1 MEPTDLTVEILKGI
15 RDEVHTT
22 NERLDGLRTEVNEGL
37 DGLRTEVNEGLD
49 GLRTE
54 VHTTNERLDGLRTEV
69 HTTNER
75 LDGLRT
81 EVNEGL
87 DGLRTEMHERLG
99 ETNERLEGLADEV
112 QGLRADTVQRFDEA
126 NDRFG
131 RLERRQTE
139 SEVRLSTELVAVVAA
154 VREVRDVLREDLG
167 LRARVEDHERRIAA
181 VETRVG

>member
-37 DGLRTEVNEGLD
+37 DGLRTEVNEG
-49 GLRTE
+49 
-54 VHTTNERLDGLRTEV
+54 LDGLRTEV